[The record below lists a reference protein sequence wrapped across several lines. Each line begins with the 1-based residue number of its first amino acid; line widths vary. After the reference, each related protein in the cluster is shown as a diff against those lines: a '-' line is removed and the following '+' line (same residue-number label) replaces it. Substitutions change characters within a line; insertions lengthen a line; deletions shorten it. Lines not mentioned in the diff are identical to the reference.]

1 MELGNNKI
9 RVEIRKPELQQHI
22 QHIEALSIG
31 VLRFF

>member
-9 RVEIRKPELQQHI
+9 MVEIRKPELQQR
-22 QHIEALSIG
+22 IEALSIK

>member
-22 QHIEALSIG
+22 EALSIG
-31 VLRFF
+31 VLRFL